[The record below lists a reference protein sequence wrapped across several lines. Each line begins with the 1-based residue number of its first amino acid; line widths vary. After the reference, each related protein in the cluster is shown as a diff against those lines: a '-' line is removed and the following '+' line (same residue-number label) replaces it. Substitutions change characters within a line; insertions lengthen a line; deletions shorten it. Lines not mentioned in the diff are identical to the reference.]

1 MSTYYSFYLG
11 VRDDAGKM
19 RIAGPYYYNVKE
31 GKNKLGVLYETSRSF
46 INAEDFE
53 EAMHP
58 LFVEEIA
65 EEDMNHLAM
74 ENFLGDGYTSVSYY
88 ASMNEFYDLVKKNN
102 HGLYVG
108 YATHDEVNEVAK
120 AHYLIESRYDVDLV
134 SPDVVA
140 EMDSED
146 RRRYGKT
153 AFIAATDTSYIAD
166 VVYQAAEGILNYVYG
181 NDKDRYYILMSME

>member
-1 MSTYYSFYLG
+1 
-11 VRDDAGKM
+11 
-19 RIAGPYYYNVKE
+19 
-31 GKNKLGVLYETSRSF
+31 
-46 INAEDFE
+46 
-53 EAMHP
+53 MHP